1 MLHIGTFAL
10 PCQTDS
16 NIPLVEIYKNIV
28 TSPWPDLK
36 NKGSDIK
43 KSATMNPTPSFPFK
57 GACQELSATLVFLG
71 HEPPISLCEPEVN
84 SRFHSLM
91 F

>member
-1 MLHIGTFAL
+1 MWELGPEGAASRDLHSLSLDWDRGAGMLHIGTFAL

-57 GACQELSATLVFLG
+57 GAC
-71 HEPPISLCEPEVN
+71 
-84 SRFHSLM
+84 
-91 F
+91 